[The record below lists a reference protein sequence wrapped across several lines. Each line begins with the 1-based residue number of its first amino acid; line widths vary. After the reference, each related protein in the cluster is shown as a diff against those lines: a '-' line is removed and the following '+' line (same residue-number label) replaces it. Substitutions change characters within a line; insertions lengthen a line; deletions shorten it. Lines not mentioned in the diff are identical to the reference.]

1 MTGRMSKPARAILD
15 GTAGCACL
23 SLRGAARAVTQMYD
37 EILKPS
43 GLKATQFSVL
53 AAVATQGPASMTV
66 ISNALVMD
74 RTTLTRNL
82 KPLMGRGLIKSGKSQ
97 DRRQRP
103 IEITSKGETVL
114 ARALPLWK
122 QAHDQIVTGVGFA
135 RWQGMVRLLEETINL
150 SH

>member
-15 GTAGCACL
+15 GTPDCACL
-23 SLRGAARAVTQMYD
+23 SLRGAARVVTQMYD
-37 EILKPS
+37 KILKPS

-53 AAVATQGPASMTV
+53 AAVAMAGPASMTV

-82 KPLMGRGLIKSGKSQ
+82 KPLMSRGLIKSSKGQ

-122 QAHDQIVTGVGFA
+122 QAHDHIVTGVGYA
-135 RWQGMVRLLEETINL
+135 RWQGMVRLLGETINL